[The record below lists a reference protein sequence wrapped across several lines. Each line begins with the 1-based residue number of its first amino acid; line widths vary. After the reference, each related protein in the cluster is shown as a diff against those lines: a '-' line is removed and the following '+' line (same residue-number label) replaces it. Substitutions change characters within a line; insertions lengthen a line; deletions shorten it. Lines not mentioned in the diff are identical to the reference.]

1 MTNGRF
7 MMNKLA
13 VVAKFGAR
21 LSWLLRNRQGF
32 GGQLP
37 SATPRL
43 LVDVSAIV
51 RFDAQTGVQRV
62 VRAVWHELQ
71 RRDGDGYQLVPV
83 YASHNHGYCYAPI
96 AFLDCPE
103 VSGKLE
109 PVTVCPGDK
118 FLGLDLSAHFLPKYR
133 SQIRAWRTRGTTIH
147 VVVYDLLPILRPEW
161 FNKATAVHF
170 RKWFNI
176 LANDADQAIC
186 ISKQVSRD
194 LRDRLQAT
202 GRKSKLSIANMT
214 MGGDI
219 AASRPSS
226 GISQEV
232 SLLLDRLRFRPA
244 ILMVGTIEP
253 RKRYDAAIAAFEH
266 LWSKRSGDAP
276 DLVIVGKGGW
286 KTLAMQNKI
295 RCHAEHNIRLHWLDG
310 VSDEGLCRLYDA
322 CRGVFMASRGEGFGL
337 PLVEAANHR
346 RHVLARDLPVFRE
359 QDVPN
364 ALYFEDDD
372 PEMLGER
379 LMELAA
385 LGSKSRPAI
394 PDLPTWSASV
404 EKLLKDIGIVH
415 GETKLSVSSVRN
427 VS

>member
-1 MTNGRF
+1 MLT
-7 MMNKLA
+7 
-13 VVAKFGAR
+13 
-21 LSWLLRNRQGF
+21 
-32 GGQLP
+32 
-37 SATPRL
+37 
-43 LVDVSAIV
+43 
-51 RFDAQTGVQRV
+51 
-62 VRAVWHELQ
+62 
-71 RRDGDGYQLVPV
+71 
-83 YASHNHGYCYAPI
+83 
-96 AFLDCPE
+96 
-103 VSGKLE
+103 
-109 PVTVCPGDK
+109 
-118 FLGLDLSAHFLPKYR
+118 
-133 SQIRAWRTRGTTIH
+133 
-147 VVVYDLLPILRPEW
+147 
-161 FNKATAVHF
+161 
-170 RKWFNI
+170 
-176 LANDADQAIC
+176 
-186 ISKQVSRD
+186 
-194 LRDRLQAT
+194 
-202 GRKSKLSIANMT
+202 
-214 MGGDI
+214 

-253 RKRYDAAIAAFEH
+253 RKGYDAAIAAFEH
-266 LWSKRSGDAP
+266 LWSKRSGEAP

-295 RCHAEHNIRLHWLDG
+295 RCHAEHNIRLHWLDS
-310 VSDEGLCRLYDA
+310 VSDEGLCKLYDA

-404 EKLLKDIGIVH
+404 EKLLTDIGIIH
-415 GETKLSVSSVRN
+415 GETKPSVSSVRN